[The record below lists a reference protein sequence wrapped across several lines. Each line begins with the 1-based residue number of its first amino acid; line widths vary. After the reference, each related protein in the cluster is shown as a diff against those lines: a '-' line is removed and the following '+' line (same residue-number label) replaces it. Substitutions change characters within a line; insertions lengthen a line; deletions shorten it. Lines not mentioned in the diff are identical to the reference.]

1 MCCFLYIFYN
11 KILVFNI
18 FIVDTIGSLDDLIEN
33 YENQINNLS
42 TLGLQIYEQKI
53 KYKHKEIKV
62 SSLNI
67 RYGVSIPAQKRI
79 YGKYKLFASNGISDY
94 IDKFNAESAIIFG
107 CRGSVGNTYYSKD
120 KCFVLNTAFYIENKT
135 EYGNLYFALKY
146 EKGLSL
152 YATGA
157 AQPQITINDVSKA
170 IIKFPI
176 DDELNT
182 ILDLIVELQ
191 NKIEMLKKEKELL
204 LKKYFG

>member
-1 MCCFLYIFYN
+1 M
-11 KILVFNI
+11 
-18 FIVDTIGSLDDLIEN
+18 
-33 YENQINNLS
+33 
-42 TLGLQIYEQKI
+42 
-53 KYKHKEIKV
+53 
-62 SSLNI
+62 
-67 RYGVSIPAQKRI
+67 
-79 YGKYKLFASNGISDY
+79 
-94 IDKFNAESAIIFG
+94 
-107 CRGSVGNTYYSKD
+107 
-120 KCFVLNTAFYIENKT
+120 
-135 EYGNLYFALKY
+135 YFALKY